1 MIEIQSILFDEQTI
15 TKKVKELA
23 DRISTDYKGKDLVLV
38 CILKG
43 AVVFMADLMR
53 RLLVPAVIDFIR
65 AKSYGS
71 STVPS
76 RDIVITKDIE
86 TDIRGKNVLIVD
98 TIIDTGET
106 LHFVLEAMRGKGPA
120 SLEAVVLLDKKPRRR
135 VEVPLAYKGFDI
147 PDAFVVGY
155 GVDCAEQYRYLPY
168 IAVVRMNPDA

>member
-1 MIEIQSILFDEQTI
+1 MIEIQSILFDEQSI

-23 DRISTDYKGKDLVLV
+23 DRISADYKGKDLVLV

-53 RLLVPAVIDFIR
+53 RLSIPAVIDFIR
-65 AKSYGS
+65 AKSYGA

-86 TDIRGKNVLIVD
+86 TDIKGKNVLIVD

-106 LHFVLEAMRGKGPA
+106 LHFVLEAMRGKCPA